1 MIVLRQGID
10 LVECDRIASML
21 RRHGSRF
28 TERVLTTAER
38 ERAARLR
45 NPTQFISGRWAAK
58 EAIMKMIGTGWRG
71 QIAWTDMEV
80 LPDELGQ
87 PIVTLTGETA
97 KIAERL
103 GLSSVT
109 ISITHTKQ
117 HAAAS
122 AIGIGNP

>member
-1 MIVLRQGID
+1 
-10 LVECDRIASML
+10 
-21 RRHGSRF
+21 
-28 TERVLTTAER
+28 
-38 ERAARLR
+38 
-45 NPTQFISGRWAAK
+45 
-58 EAIMKMIGTGWRG
+58 MKMIGTGWRG
-71 QIAWTDMEV
+71 QIAWTDMEI

-122 AIGIGNP
+122 AVGIGDP